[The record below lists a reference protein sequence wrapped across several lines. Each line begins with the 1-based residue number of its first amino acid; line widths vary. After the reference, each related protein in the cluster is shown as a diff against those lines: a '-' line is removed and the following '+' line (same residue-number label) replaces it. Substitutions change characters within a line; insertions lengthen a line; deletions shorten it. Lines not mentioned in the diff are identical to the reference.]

1 MSNYKIGVN
10 LRVTENS
17 NQGGRKYM
25 EDNHAIRFV
34 KNDEGGFEFA
44 YFGIFDGHG
53 GSEASMFARD
63 NLLDEITKYESF
75 WSDNDDDIL
84 EAIKTGFIDVHH
96 GMWRVVDKWPKT
108 MSGLPS
114 TAGTTCTIGIIK
126 NSKLYIG
133 HVGDSGIALGFD
145 DSKCEK
151 FIRPR
156 GTMLTIDHKPDSPLE
171 KKRIEECGGQ
181 VVAKSGV
188 QRVVWN
194 RPKVNHKGPIR
205 RSTPIDRIPFL
216 AVARSLGDLWSYNYL
231 NEEFVVSPEPDVS
244 VHSLDPTRD
253 KCLVIGSDGLWNMIS
268 AEEAISVVVD
278 LEYQFEY
285 KVIHDPQASVS
296 YWINPAEK
304 LVNRAL
310 SKWRARSMKADNTS
324 CVVVLID
331 PLGPRKLSILKKK
344 REEHFKNV
352 KEMNAVN
359 TELGKKLTEGTK
371 SSMRTS
377 PRKSGE
383 KEETPSTIPL
393 PANQKVP
400 VKGDRNPEES
410 GERSWK
416 DMADGV
422 GVAVKSLLSG
432 DRPRQSLPGGPSPG
446 LDDSIQ
452 AGSAHQRAT
461 FDPSPAGQ
469 IDQEIEDR
477 MNMSTISHNMPTVDV
492 SPTKTAVV
500 NTSNTK
506 SSENKSLVLKKT
518 LPAKMLPYT
527 RTRQRH
533 SSSGNSGTSHT
544 RMPDAASV
552 MQSIQKLQD
561 TCDVMARDK
570 KSASG
575 GLTREKRAMSM
586 PVLIDSQLQ
595 SSNRIV
601 AARDCIKEGLRG
613 AMKGIF
619 NAGSDN
625 LRVKT
630 SSDLNKAHVRRH
642 SHQVQSTKVQSL
654 RSGGKSNT
662 NNSSQARHL
671 PQSTNSAVL
680 RMATRL
686 RSGLR
691 LKSGGVNKFLRSA
704 GQVENKKFV
713 KRTRISGTKRKA
725 ESPVD
730 LATVKRLC
738 RH

>member
-84 EAIKTGFIDVHH
+84 EAIKTGFIDAHH

-156 GTMLTIDHKPDSPLE
+156 GTMLTIDHKPDSPAE

-244 VHSLDPTRD
+244 VHPLDPTRD

-331 PLGPRKLSILKKK
+331 SLGPRKLSILKRK
-344 REEHFKNV
+344 REEHFK
-352 KEMNAVN
+352 KLREMNVVN
-359 TELGKKLTEGTK
+359 TELGRKLIEGNKTG
-371 SSMRTS
+371 MRTS

-383 KEETPSTIPL
+383 REEAPCSIPL
-393 PANQKVP
+393 PSSQKAP
-400 VKGDRNPEES
+400 VKGDKCQES

-416 DMADGV
+416 DMAEGV
-422 GVAVKSLLSG
+422 GMAVKSLLS
-432 DRPRQSLPGGPSPG
+432 DDLSLSGGASPS
-446 LDDSIQ
+446 LDDSVQ
-452 AGSAHQRAT
+452 AGSVNHRAT
-461 FDPSPAGQ
+461 FDPSPVGP

-492 SPTKTAVV
+492 SPTKTTVV
-500 NTSNTK
+500 NTSNTQ
-506 SSENKSLVLKKT
+506 SSENRSLVLKKT
-518 LPAKMLPYT
+518 FPVKFLPCT

-544 RMPDAASV
+544 RTPDAATV
-552 MQSIQKLQD
+552 MQSIQKLQN

-575 GLTREKRAMSM
+575 ALVRDKRAMSM

-595 SSNRIV
+595 SSNRLV

-619 NAGSDN
+619 NAGSGN

-630 SSDLNKAHVRRH
+630 SSDLNKAHLRRH
-642 SHQVQSTKVQSL
+642 SHNQVQSAKGQSL
-654 RSGGKSNT
+654 RSSGKSNT

-671 PQSTNSAVL
+671 PHAANSAVL
-680 RMATRL
+680 RTATRL

-691 LKSGGVNKFLRSA
+691 LKSGGVNKILRSA
-704 GQVENKKFV
+704 GQVENKKYV
-713 KRTRISGTKRKA
+713 KLTRIAGTKRKA
-725 ESPVD
+725 DSPVD
-730 LATVKRLC
+730 MATVKRLC

>member
-1 MSNYKIGVN
+1 
-10 LRVTENS
+10 
-17 NQGGRKYM
+17 M

-53 GSEASMFARD
+53 GSEASTFARD

-75 WSDNDDDIL
+75 WSDKDDDIL

-108 MSGLPS
+108 VSGLPS

-145 DSKCEK
+145 ESKCEK

-244 VHSLDPTRD
+244 VHPLDPTRD

-344 REEHFKNV
+344 REEHFKKV
-352 KEMNAVN
+352 KELNAIN
-359 TELGKKLTEGTK
+359 TELGKKLAEGNK
-371 SSMRTS
+371 SSIRTS

-383 KEETPSTIPL
+383 KEEAPSSVPL
-393 PANQKVP
+393 PANKVIP
-400 VKGDRNPEES
+400 AKADKSAEECS
-410 GERSWK
+410 EKKAWK
-416 DMADGV
+416 NMAEGV
-422 GVAVKSLLSG
+422 GMAVKSLLTG
-432 DRPRQSLPGGPSPG
+432 DRTRQSLSAGASPS

-452 AGSAHQRAT
+452 ASSAHQRT
-461 FDPSPAGQ
+461 TSNPSPAGR

-518 LPAKMLPYT
+518 LPAKVLPYT

-533 SSSGNSGTSHT
+533 LSSGNSATSNN

-552 MQSIQKLQD
+552 MQSLQKMQD

-575 GLTREKRAMSM
+575 GLIREKRAMSM
-586 PVLIDSQLQ
+586 PVLIDSQMQ
-595 SSNRIV
+595 SSNRIL

-613 AMKGIF
+613 AMKGIL
-619 NAGSDN
+619 NAGSAN

-630 SSDLNKAHVRRH
+630 SSDLNKPHMRRH
-642 SHQVQSTKVQSL
+642 SHHVQSTKVQSL
-654 RSGGKSNT
+654 RSGGKSNL
-662 NNSSQARHL
+662 NNSSQTRHL

-691 LKSGGVNKFLRSA
+691 LKSGSVNKILLRSA

-713 KRTRISGTKRKA
+713 KRTRIAGTKRKA

-730 LATVKRLC
+730 IATVKRLC